1 MAELTDGTAE
11 LRVLVTTALGALPLE
26 NAIVSVSTVPD
37 ESGMRTLLHSVTTDS
52 GGMTPVM
59 MLDTPPRSNS
69 LNPDSGPPFAVYTVE
84 ISAEGYTPLTA
95 LHIAM
100 FSGVPDHAARGAH
113 AAQGKPELRADR
125 PDRHRRAADPRS
137 GSAGESVK
145 GGTVLPEPYVSIPE
159 TITVHL
165 GAPSSNAQNVT
176 VPFADYIKNV
186 ASSEI
191 YPTWPEQAI
200 RANVYAQ
207 MSYVLNRVFTE
218 WYRAQGYDFD
228 ITNSTRYDQSFVP
241 GRDIFENISTIVDDM
256 IGTYLTRGDS
266 IEPLFTQYCNGTTVT
281 CPGGLSQW
289 GTVPLAEQGL
299 SAEQILQ
306 SFYGSDI
313 NFVTGAP
320 LSPNLGGSFPG
331 VTLRLGDFSEDV
343 RTVQTRLNRIS
354 TNFPNIPKIY
364 PTDGV
369 FSADTERAVRAFQ
382 RQFNLTE
389 DGLVGQA
396 TWYRIAFIYNNV
408 KRLSELNSEGLALSE
423 ISRQYP
429 ERLTEGMSG
438 PGVQLLQYFLAIV
451 GEFYDA
457 LPRWQAGQLDG
468 VFGPQ
473 TREAVTAY
481 QQLGRAAHDRRSGQ
495 RNVVCSALDL
505 PVRAARPA
513 RAGVA

>member
-1 MAELTDGTAE
+1 M
-11 LRVLVTTALGALPLE
+11 
-26 NAIVSVSTVPD
+26 
-37 ESGMRTLLHSVTTDS
+37 
-52 GGMTPVM
+52 
-59 MLDTPPRSNS
+59 
-69 LNPDSGPPFAVYTVE
+69 
-84 ISAEGYTPLTA
+84 
-95 LHIAM
+95 
-100 FSGVPDHAARGAH
+100 
-113 AAQGKPELRADR
+113 
-125 PDRHRRAADPRS
+125 
-137 GSAGESVK
+137 
-145 GGTVLPEPYVSIPE
+145 PEPYVSIPE

-165 GAPSSNAQNVT
+165 GAPSADAQNIT

-256 IGTYLTRGDS
+256 IGTYLTRGDAV
-266 IEPLFTQYCNGTTVT
+266 EPLFTQYCNGTTVT

-343 RTVQTRLNRIS
+343 RTVQTRLNR
-354 TNFPNIPKIY
+354 
-364 PTDGV
+364 
-369 FSADTERAVRAFQ
+369 
-382 RQFNLTE
+382 TE
-389 DGLVGQA
+389 DGLVGPA

-408 KRLSELNSEGLALSE
+408 KRLSELNSEGLTLSE

-438 PGVQLLQYFLAIV
+438 PGVQLLQYLLAIV

-457 LPRWQAGQLDG
+457 LPRWQAGQIDG
-468 VFGPQ
+468 IFGPQ
-473 TREAVTAY
+473 TREAVAAY
-481 QQLGRAAHDRRSGQ
+481 QRLVGLPITGVVDRETWYSLLSTYQSVLLAQPEQEWLEQFIGLPETFLVKGMRGEAVRQAQQLINIIARGYAEVPAVTVDGIFGDATESSVSVIQSLLGLPTTGAIGPLTWEGMADLAETVLVGSQSARGQ
-495 RNVVCSALDL
+495 YPGY
-505 PVRAARPA
+505 PVGEEAT
-513 RAGVA
+513 

>member
-1 MAELTDGTAE
+1 M
-11 LRVLVTTALGALPLE
+11 
-26 NAIVSVSTVPD
+26 
-37 ESGMRTLLHSVTTDS
+37 
-52 GGMTPVM
+52 
-59 MLDTPPRSNS
+59 
-69 LNPDSGPPFAVYTVE
+69 
-84 ISAEGYTPLTA
+84 
-95 LHIAM
+95 
-100 FSGVPDHAARGAH
+100 
-113 AAQGKPELRADR
+113 
-125 PDRHRRAADPRS
+125 
-137 GSAGESVK
+137 
-145 GGTVLPEPYVSIPE
+145 PEPYVSIPE

-165 GAPSSNAQNVT
+165 GAPSSNAQNIT

-256 IGTYLTRGDS
+256 IGTYLTRGDAV
-266 IEPLFTQYCNGTTVT
+266 EPLFTQYCNGTT
-281 CPGGLSQW
+281 
-289 GTVPLAEQGL
+289 
-299 SAEQILQ
+299 
-306 SFYGSDI
+306 
-313 NFVTGAP
+313 VTGAP

-343 RTVQTRLNRIS
+343 RTIQTRLNRIS

-364 PTDGV
+364 PTTGV
-369 FSADTERAVRAFQ
+369 FNADTERAVRAFQ

-389 DGLVGQA
+389 DGLVGRA
-396 TWYRIAFIYNNV
+396 TWSRIAFIYNNV
-408 KRLSELNSEGLALSE
+408 KRLSELNSEGLTLSE

-457 LPRWQAGQLDG
+457 LPRWQAGQIDG

-481 QQLGRAAHDRRSGQ
+481 QQLVGLPMTGAVDRETWYALLSTYQSVLRAQPEQEWLEEFIGLPETFLVKGMRGKAVRQAQQLINIIARGYAEVPAVAEDGIFGDATESSVASIQSLLGLPATGAIGPLTWEGMADLAENVLAGSRNTQGQ
-495 RNVVCSALDL
+495 YPGY
-505 PVRAARPA
+505 PVGEEAT
-513 RAGVA
+513 

>member
-1 MAELTDGTAE
+1 M
-11 LRVLVTTALGALPLE
+11 
-26 NAIVSVSTVPD
+26 
-37 ESGMRTLLHSVTTDS
+37 
-52 GGMTPVM
+52 
-59 MLDTPPRSNS
+59 
-69 LNPDSGPPFAVYTVE
+69 
-84 ISAEGYTPLTA
+84 
-95 LHIAM
+95 
-100 FSGVPDHAARGAH
+100 
-113 AAQGKPELRADR
+113 
-125 PDRHRRAADPRS
+125 
-137 GSAGESVK
+137 
-145 GGTVLPEPYVSIPE
+145 PEPYVSIPE

-165 GAPSSNAQNVT
+165 GAPSSNAQNIT

-266 IEPLFTQYCNGTTVT
+266 VEPLFAQYCNGTTVT

-343 RTVQTRLNRIS
+343 RTIQTRLNRIS

-369 FSADTERAVRAFQ
+369 FNADTERAVRSSGSSTSP
-382 RQFNLTE
+382 RT
-389 DGLVGQA
+389 
-396 TWYRIAFIYNNV
+396 
-408 KRLSELNSEGLALSE
+408 ALSARQHGTA
-423 ISRQYP
+423 SRSFII
-429 ERLTEGMSG
+429 MS
-438 PGVQLLQYFLAIV
+438 
-451 GEFYDA
+451 
-457 LPRWQAGQLDG
+457 
-468 VFGPQ
+468 
-473 TREAVTAY
+473 
-481 QQLGRAAHDRRSGQ
+481 
-495 RNVVCSALDL
+495 SA
-505 PVRAARPA
+505 
-513 RAGVA
+513 